1 MIQAVIIKGMEVS
14 YSIETENICAVLGFS
29 YIYTQVTYNDMLRII
44 YLGLHNKC
52 GYSSEEFVTA
62 VLKGH
67 IYTSKRR
74 NHYPLSVAKQ
84 RVIRRIKQINK
95 EFVTASSL

>member
-1 MIQAVIIKGMEVS
+1 MIQALIIRGSEVR
-14 YSIETENICAVLGFS
+14 YSVETENICAVLGFS
-29 YIYTQVTYNDMLRII
+29 YIYTQVTYNDALRII
-44 YLGLHNKC
+44 YLGLQTKA
-52 GYSSEEFVTA
+52 GMTSDEFVNA

-67 IYTSKRR
+67 IYTSRRR

-84 RVIRRIKQINK
+84 RIISRIRQINR